1 MTNYIYIYINFL
13 NNFKMSIFTFYI
25 IFWSLFFNIFKIL
38 INFYVT
44 NILCQNIHQYIFN
57 ISDISI
63 KLKYQYISDYQYFHH
78 WIWVN
83 SKIYKKKDNS
93 PKEKELHG
101 MSRGHMWKVLEITQ
115 LSQYIIEKLNKF
127 MVLKNWQLILLIV
140 WKLQNLNDIY
150 QHKKKSQTY
159 LELIY
164 FYTFKFV

>member
-1 MTNYIYIYINFL
+1 
-13 NNFKMSIFTFYI
+13 
-25 IFWSLFFNIFKIL
+25 
-38 INFYVT
+38 
-44 NILCQNIHQYIFN
+44 
-57 ISDISI
+57 
-63 KLKYQYISDYQYFHH
+63 
-78 WIWVN
+78 
-83 SKIYKKKDNS
+83 
-93 PKEKELHG
+93 